1 MDYEIENYVDMHR
14 RNGMEMFLYIVL
26 INDLILL
33 NLCKWY
39 IRGWW
44 IRRAML
50 LNHGQCDIRGLCS

>member
-33 NLCKWY
+33 NLCK
-39 IRGWW
+39 
-44 IRRAML
+44 
-50 LNHGQCDIRGLCS
+50 